1 MKRFVLSFTSN
12 FTFSTIK
19 YYFSALTLKLGSMD
33 KKQAVFEQF
42 TLRDY
47 KKWNSS
53 ALKTFNNCTIILNN
67 NSDKI
72 TAS

>member
-1 MKRFVLSFTSN
+1 
-12 FTFSTIK
+12 
-19 YYFSALTLKLGSMD
+19 MD